1 MKNSVHAR
9 KTRLLLIAGALFAV
23 CLSSIPVSAQTA
35 NETNELM
42 NRIRQLE
49 NQVQTVSRAVFRGE
63 RRPGAENAEA
73 PVEAGASASAAGF
86 DVRMTQIEDQQR
98 ALTGQL
104 EKINFDLQ
112 QLKNRLDR
120 LQADT
125 EQRFQQ
131 GGQGGGAAPTPL
143 APAEDEGSAPP
154 SGGTLGTLT
163 EGGGNGAAEALYE
176 QSFANIRETKYD
188 QAESGFKDFLA
199 RYPHHPLAANAQY
212 WLGETYYV
220 RGDYKQSARVFAQ
233 GYQNFPASAKAMDS
247 LLKLG
252 LSLSKLGKKDDA
264 CLSLRQLQKEIA
276 DEANTLRRR
285 AVQEIKQLGC
295 P

>member
-1 MKNSVHAR
+1 MASAP
-9 KTRLLLIAGALFAV
+9 A
-23 CLSSIPVSAQTA
+23 PAQTA
-35 NETNELM
+35 NETSELM
-42 NRIRQLE
+42 NRIHQLE

-63 RRPGAENAEA
+63 RRGGGAAENAEM
-73 PVEAGASASAAGF
+73 PGDAGSSSSAAGF
-86 DVRMTQIEDQQR
+86 EVRMTQIEDQQR

-112 QLKNRLDR
+112 QLKTRLDR

-131 GGQGGGAAPTPL
+131 GGNAAPSGNNAPTAISPAESQT
-143 APAEDEGSAPP
+143 APA

-163 EGGGNGAAEALYE
+163 PGEGGNGPAEALYE
-176 QSFANIRETKYD
+176 ESFASIRETKYD
-188 QAESGFKDFLA
+188 QAESGFRDFLS
-199 RYPHHPLAANAQY
+199 RYPDHPLAANAQY

-220 RGDYKQSARVFAQ
+220 RGDYKQSAKMFAQ
-233 GYQNFPASAKAMDS
+233 GYQNFPKSAKATDS

-264 CLSLRQLQKEIA
+264 CLSLRQLQKEIPDA
-276 DEANTLRRR
+276 SNPLRRR

>member
-1 MKNSVHAR
+1 MKHFAHSC
-9 KTRLLLIAGALFAV
+9 KTRLLLAAGALFVA
-23 CLSSIPVSAQTA
+23 CAAATAAPAQTA
-35 NETNELM
+35 NETSELM
-42 NRIRQLE
+42 NRIHQLE

-63 RRPGAENAEA
+63 RRGGAIPENE
-73 PVEAGASASAAGF
+73 ETAGDDVSASPAAGF
-86 DVRMTQIEDQQR
+86 EVRMTQIEDQQR
-98 ALTGQL
+98 ALTGQF

-112 QLKNRLDR
+112 QLKSRLDR

-131 GGQGGGAAPTPL
+131 GGNAAPAAISPVESQG
-143 APAEDEGSAPP
+143 APA

-163 EGGGNGAAEALYE
+163 TGAGGNGPAEALYE
-176 QSFANIRETKYD
+176 EAFASIRETKYD
-188 QAESGFKDFLA
+188 QAESGFKDFLS
-199 RYPHHPLAANAQY
+199 RYPDHPLAANAQY

-220 RGDYKQSARVFAQ
+220 RGDYKQSAKMFAQ
-233 GYQNFPASAKAMDS
+233 GYQNFPKSAKATDS

-276 DEANTLRRR
+276 DEANPLRRR

-295 P
+295 S